1 MLESI
6 IQIISIFMSAGVTL
20 AVCLINNKYQQNRTL
35 REVSERH
42 NKEFQEFK
50 EDHAQSISDI
60 KLLLSEVRAED
71 QSHIALLTERIDV
84 LSDRVEK
91 HNNVME
97 KVYDLQTLAVKYAEI
112 QKTVDEKLVD
122 LRHDVDRL
130 QGVS

>member
-20 AVCLINNKYQQNRTL
+20 TVCLINNKYQQNKTL
-35 REVSERH
+35 QEVNERH
-42 NKEFQEFK
+42 DKEFQEFK

-112 QKTVDEKLVD
+112 QKSVDEKLVN